1 MKVSVTTLA
10 LTDLDVDLVLLPLAE
25 DEVETVLP
33 SLVGSIGEVLQ
44 RAAADFTG
52 DPEDAIL
59 FYPDSARARRA
70 ALLGMGPSS
79 TIDAERLR
87 EVGARGA
94 ELAAERKAATVALR
108 VPKTALDAETAGQA
122 FVEGFA
128 LASYRFLRYKTEV
141 EEDYT
146 GPERLV
152 LHAAEDEKAAR
163 RGAERGRIV
172 AEATSTARNLVNTS
186 PHEKT
191 PRLLARAIEKLG
203 KKHGFE
209 VSVWDKALIE
219 EEKMGGLLAVNR
231 GSQEP
236 PVFIELTWQPEQAV
250 NERPVVLVGK
260 GVVFDTGGL
269 SLKETKDSMDFMKA
283 DMSGAAAV
291 VGAMEALA
299 KLDLPLYVVGL
310 IPATDNRPGEN
321 AYVPGDVLVMHSG
334 LTVEVLNTDA
344 EGRLILADALSY
356 AKTYRPELVIDL
368 ATLTGAQVVALGS
381 EVAAAMTN
389 AQNGAAERL
398 DAIEAAGRRSGD
410 LVHPMPMHDHY
421 AKLLESDVADLKN
434 IGGKEAGSI
443 TAAKFLEHFVDY
455 PWLHLDIAGPAFIHA
470 VKPYRPKGGTGF
482 GVRLLVDFLRDYA
495 HPKKKR

>member
-10 LTDLDVDLVLLPLAE
+10 LPDLDVDLVLLPVAQ

-33 SLVGSIGEVLQ
+33 SLVGSMGEALKQ
-44 RAAADFTG
+44 AADDFTG
-52 DPEDAIL
+52 DAKEAIL
-59 FYPDSARARRA
+59 FYPDGARARRA
-70 ALLGMGPSS
+70 ALLGMGPSA

-87 EVGARGA
+87 EVAARGA
-94 ELAAERKAATVALR
+94 GLAAERKAATVALR
-108 VPKTALDAETAGQA
+108 VPKTALDAEAAGQA
-122 FVEGFA
+122 LVEGLA
-128 LASYRFLRYKTEV
+128 LASYRFLRYKTE
-141 EEDYT
+141 EEDGYT

-152 LHAAEDEKAAR
+152 LHAADDEKAVR
-163 RGAERGRIV
+163 RGAERGRVI
-172 AEATSTARNLVNTS
+172 AEATSTARDLVNTS
-186 PHEKT
+186 PHDKT
-191 PRLLARAIEKLG
+191 PTLLARAVEKLG

-236 PVFIELTWQPEQAV
+236 PVFIELTWLPEQAV
-250 NERPVVLVGK
+250 NEKPVMLVGK

-269 SLKETKDSMDFMKA
+269 SLKDTKDSMDHMKA

-299 KLDLPLYVVGL
+299 KLNVPLYVVGL

-356 AKTYRPELVIDL
+356 AQTYRPELVIDL

-381 EVAAAMTN
+381 QVAAAMTN
-389 AQNGAAERL
+389 AQNGAAQRL
-398 DAIEAAGRRSGD
+398 DGIVAAGQRSGD

-421 AKLLESDVADLKN
+421 AQLLKSDVADIKN

-443 TAAKFLEHFVDY
+443 TAAKFLEHFVAY
-455 PWLHLDIAGPAFIHA
+455 PWIHLDIAGPAFIHSE
-470 VKPYRPKGGTGF
+470 KPYRPKGGTGF

-495 HPKKKR
+495 HPKKR